1 MKRNALLFLMLLMLG
16 ASGVMK
22 AQETLTVYEGG
33 TETRDNVPM
42 FVNYFHHYTKA
53 QTVFPASD
61 LTAMVGRTI
70 TAITFYTTS
79 DNIPYTTR
87 SSAVIY
93 LKEVQDA
100 TISAYIDK
108 STATIVCTGFFDFV
122 SDGNEGGMVTITFTT
137 PYQYNGGNLL
147 FGCENTDAVVG
158 NNKQMKFK
166 GIYAENACISGQ
178 STSTPIT
185 GQNQR
190 NFLPK
195 TTFTYT
201 YTYSQP
207 VNLQVSSVTDQSAT
221 LTWQAPETTSTIVG
235 YSYNYKEHSASEWS
249 SDYQTNSTQA
259 TLNNLDSFTEYDF
272 RVKALYS
279 GNHESSYVT
288 TTFRTECA
296 TITVTA
302 ETPWTENFENF
313 YHSSTTFASDVWSN
327 NGAYY
332 VNEGCWGV
340 DGLYSFPA
348 LYLDTPVA
356 FSGRG
361 NLQFMNRG
369 DIQILILPEFTNAL
383 NTLQFEFKG
392 NYYNHE
398 GVDNQGT
405 LEIGYY
411 DGNGFHAVCT
421 SDKITTPR
429 GSSGHNA
436 TGDYMGPYPLSGDI
450 PSGSRM
456 ALRYTPKDP
465 TIHTNTGVATG
476 CINLDDFRVSITP
489 SCPSPQNLEESNVTS
504 NSATFGWVEKGE
516 ADAWQICL
524 NGDETNLITASN
536 NPFTVE
542 GLTASTAYT
551 AKVRAYCDEDD
562 QSDWSNEVSFTTE
575 CEPYTITA
583 EAPYTQDFETP
594 VVTTTYNQ
602 VGKMPVCWENYPAT
616 KASAKILAANVP
628 YNYAESSQVLYFYG
642 DGNNYAVLPEFTNP
656 LNTLQI
662 SFKYATESQNYG
674 TLTLGYITDEDEN
687 YSSFTAIA
695 GGTFNASYESDQ
707 TFVDVNP
714 IDLSALPT
722 NATHLVFCWYY
733 SSQWG
738 CNVDDVEVSL
748 RPISLTK
755 TIAAYTN
762 SQAEKGGYY
771 LIASP
776 LAAAID
782 PATVGMI
789 TDELGAEVTPETS
802 TYDLYSFNQAEAD
815 EWRNFRT
822 SNFNLV
828 NGTGYLYASKNG
840 TTLTFSGAPG
850 TNGQVNLV
858 YDSNAEEFAGWN
870 LVGNPF
876 AQDAYITKSFYTL
889 ENSDTYTSNTAGTA
903 IHAMQGLLVVADED
917 GEPLTFTPAEAPAGN
932 NSKLNMNVSKV
943 GTHGVSTGSTTANV
957 VDQAIISF
965 TEGQQLP
972 KLQFRNGSTKV
983 YLPKDGKEYA
993 IVSTEAMGTMPVNF
1007 KAENDGT
1014 YTLSFTAEEVSFS
1027 YLHLIDNMTG
1037 EDVDLLAGASTGSAT
1052 YTFEAKTTDYES
1064 RFKLVFA
1071 TGNNANDDAFAFFS
1085 NGSFVIN
1092 NPSTSSGTSEATLQ
1106 VIDVN
1111 GRILKS
1117 ESINGCANV
1126 DVKAAAGVYMLRLVN
1141 GNDVKVQKVVVR

>member
-1 MKRNALLFLMLLMLG
+1 MLLTLG
-16 ASGVMK
+16 ASGAMK
-22 AQETLTVYEGG
+22 AQETLTVYSNA
-33 TETRDNVPM
+33 TLTQSNAPM
-42 FVNYFHHYTKA
+42 FVEYFKNYTIT

-61 LTAMVGRTI
+61 LTAMAGRTI

-79 DNIPYTTR
+79 TNIPYTTQA
-87 SSAVIY
+87 SAVIY
-93 LKEVQDA
+93 LKEVQNA

-108 STATIVCTGFFDFV
+108 STATTVCTGYYEFV
-122 SDGNEGGMVTITFTT
+122 SDGNDGGMVTITFTT
-137 PYQYNGGNLL
+137 PFPYNGGNLL
-147 FGCENTDAVVG
+147 FGCENTNRVDC
-158 NNKQMKFK
+158 KKMSFK
-166 GIYAENACISGQ
+166 GISQNGASMGGQ
-178 STSTPIT
+178 STSLPIT
-185 GQNQR
+185 GTNQR

-201 YTYSQP
+201 FTYPEP
-207 VNLQVSSVTDQSAT
+207 VNLQVSSVTNQSAT
-221 LTWQAPETTSTIVG
+221 LTWQAPENNDIVS
-235 YSYNYKEHSASEWS
+235 YSYSYKKHSDSEWS

-302 ETPWTENFENF
+302 ETPWTENFEDF
-313 YHSSTTFASDVWSN
+313 YHVTHAVISPNSDN
-327 NGAYY
+327 KAFRMDD
-332 VNEGCWGV
+332 GCWNMVNLETGGFNPV
-340 DGLYSFPA
+340 LYTSYSDA
-348 LYLDTPVA
+348 A
-356 FSGRG
+356 FSGSSSV
-361 NLQFMNRG
+361 QFYNRG
-369 DIQILILPEFTNAL
+369 GASILILPEFTNTL
-383 NTLQFEFKG
+383 NTLQLEFKASYF
-392 NYYNHE
+392 NINT
-398 GVDNQGT
+398 QGT

-411 DGNGFHAVCT
+411 YDNAFYAVCP
-421 SDKITTPR
+421 SDRITCGR

-436 TGDYMGPYPLSGDI
+436 IGDYMGPYPLTGEI

-456 ALRYTPKDP
+456 ALRYTPLEGAVVGS
-465 TIHTNTGVATG
+465 TSGNGAG
-476 CINLDDFRVSITP
+476 ALNLDDFRVSITP
-489 SCPSPQNLEESNVTS
+489 SCPRPQNLEVSNVTS

-516 ADAWQICL
+516 ADAWQICF
-524 NGDETNLITASN
+524 NGDETNLIMASS

-542 GLTASTAYT
+542 GLTAATAYT
-551 AKVRAYCDEDD
+551 AKVRAYCDADD
-562 QSDWSNEVSFTTE
+562 QSEWSNEVSFTTE

-583 EAPYTQDFETP
+583 EAPYTQEFETP

-602 VGKMPVCWENYPAT
+602 VGEMPVCWENYPAT
-616 KASAKILAANVP
+616 TKASAKILAANAT
-628 YNYAESSQVLYFYG
+628 YNYAASGQVLYFYG
-642 DGNNYAVLPEFTNP
+642 EGNNYAVLPEFTNP

-695 GGTFNASYESDQ
+695 GGTFNANSESDD
-707 TFVDVNP
+707 TFIDVDP

-722 NATHLVFCWYY
+722 NATHLVFRWYY

-755 TIAAYTN
+755 TIEAYSN

-776 LAAAID
+776 LAADVD

-789 TDELGAEVTPETS
+789 TDELGITATLESS
-802 TYDLYSFNQAEAD
+802 TYDLYSFNQAETD
-815 EWRNFRT
+815 EWRNYRA

-840 TTLTFSGAPG
+840 TTLTFTGAPG

-858 YDSNAEEFAGWN
+858 YDSNAAEFASWN

-876 AQDAYITKSFYTL
+876 GEDAYITKSFYTL

-932 NSKLNMNVSKV
+932 NSKLNMKVSKV
-943 GTHGVSTGSTTANV
+943 GTRGVSTGSTTANV

-965 TEGQQLP
+965 NEGQQLP

-983 YLPKDGKEYA
+983 YMPKDGKEYA

-1014 YTLSFTAEEVSFS
+1014 YTLSFNAEEVSFA

-1037 EDVDLLAGASTGSAT
+1037 IETDLLANPS
-1052 YTFEAKTTDYES
+1052 YNFDAKTTDYES

-1071 TGNNANDDAFAFFS
+1071 TGNNSDDAFAFYS

-1092 NPSTSSGTSEATLQ
+1092 NEGNATLQ
-1106 VIDVN
+1106 VIDIN

-1126 DVKAAAGVYMLRLVN
+1126 SVKAAAGVYMLRLVN
-1141 GNDVKVQKVVVR
+1141 GSDVKVQKVVVR